1 MFSKKKTKTIEEH
14 PDEEI
19 SKNNKKKRKSFSV
32 KINQLASKLNT
43 TTDKPIWKHK
53 TYSSKPLL
61 AAKSNTPS
69 LAASHLYTNDSI
81 LLQQGM
87 SKPLFESTIIP
98 TGNPRANHSLGLA
111 LQQSQIISG
120 KLSKTN
126 RRNERRDIKRLLN
139 LSENIVEL
147 NNTKRNAN
155 LTWDELRSENTKFRL
170 ENNDAAIGQIT
181 KATSEGEIDRKP
193 QTGKNS
199 FKTQNKRA
207 SPKSRKR
214 LNFGHQMSKQAGAGI
229 NLHARARNQNRTT
242 PYSINRPNPN
252 FRNSNATS
260 TFLDSIAPHG
270 KIRTGGNDA
279 GNKVGKINPQ
289 INLNQSKISPNNYH
303 TLETNPK
310 STTYSKIKPLGYCE
324 DEDQTL
330 ALRDETGLDDTEI
343 ELLDGSI
350 EMVVEKKG
358 KREKQAPQDITI
370 VLLKDFYKTPESFK
384 LKIAAAKHKN
394 HRIKIIGQN
403 ENTVFDSWAR
413 MMRNPKTDFRFSG
426 DIYLNAN
433 MDTRS
438 DWNFWLQNDFFH
450 GFDFEGKERPLF
462 PRDRG
467 CTKWHGVPWNNMLQ
481 CNCQLGLILL
491 AFSKAA
497 IFDVKNGTLAYDV
510 IALDRQDRE
519 FLWEFGDADLD
530 RDVYITGIRVYSN
543 LAFLYL
549 LFFFPSLTSPWET
562 LSLITKAE
570 RFNVSFGLTLDSSVR
585 NAGNHTWQLMMHPK
599 SLQVMI
605 CDYLTTVNSTLDT
618 MKHCITFE
626 SQRANKKIGAIP
638 FSYLFDEK
646 SELALRYKLSNKNV
660 ISFHKQ
666 VHAYNTSYKSTVSRT
681 GKNYPTNWRYD
692 MLFSKARYIGTAET
706 METKLEAECQRLL
719 LERDLTTGSNILFRT
734 AAQQAL
740 KEKLDEEK
748 LIDETAKG
756 HKKAMNTLNTD
767 HEYLEKLSNSVVNC
781 IKHKADNPGSSNSAA
796 DEFWQR
802 VQGYDAVKGK
812 KLEKFKIFQRAKII
826 ALTKKMSEENS
837 ATNPAP
843 VASLLTL
850 VKANE
855 EVAPD
860 VELSKTSTQTQDN
873 LGRTEI
879 TTETAVPTS
888 VASKVD
894 TQEPINS
901 SESKSKTRSKLD
913 LDCDSLENAG
923 EPSTTTKLNVQLIK
937 TTLDKPDENASDMII
952 EEGAHAEDELD
963 GPISDNM
970 DFESGNDVSLELV
983 GQNNQP
989 SSIHSDAMLNKAAG
1003 SVNSRIPRP
1012 ILLASRTIAIPS
1024 SDIPGGPLTP
1034 RRRSARIRS
1043 NSHSETRSNDS
1054 QESARSG
1061 SLTPI

>member
-1 MFSKKKTKTIEEH
+1 MFSKKKIKPMKELPQEEK
-14 PDEEI
+14 P
-19 SKNNKKKRKSFSV
+19 KNAKKKRNSLSV
-32 KINQLASKLNT
+32 KINQFTSKLNNT
-43 TTDKPIWKHK
+43 SDKPSWKPK
-53 TYSSKPLL
+53 INTFKPSL
-61 AAKSNTPS
+61 AANSNTPS
-69 LAASHLYTNDSI
+69 LAASSTLTNNS
-81 LLQQGM
+81 QQIG
-87 SKPLFESTIIP
+87 KPLFESTIIP
-98 TGNPRANHSLGLA
+98 NGKRGTNHSLGLA
-111 LQQSQIISG
+111 LHQSQIISA

-126 RRNERRDIKRLLN
+126 KRNDRRDIKRLLN
-139 LSENIVEL
+139 LSENVVEL
-147 NNTKRNAN
+147 NNSKRNAN

-170 ENNDAAIGQIT
+170 DNNDAAIGQIA

-193 QTGKNS
+193 NS
-199 FKTQNKRA
+199 NPHFSKSHNQRA
-207 SPKSRKR
+207 PPKSRKR
-214 LNFGHQMSKQAGAGI
+214 LNFQPSMSKQAGAGI
-229 NLHARARNQNRTT
+229 NLHARARTQNRST

-252 FRNSNATS
+252 FRGSNATS

-279 GNKVGKINPQ
+279 G
-289 INLNQSKISPNNYH
+289 
-303 TLETNPK
+303 
-310 STTYSKIKPLGYCE
+310 YCE
-324 DEDQTL
+324 EEEQTL
-330 ALRDETGLDDTEI
+330 ALRDESGMDDTEI
-343 ELLDGSI
+343 ELLDGTI

-358 KREKQAPQDITI
+358 KSVKQIPQDVTI
-370 VLLKDFYKTPESFK
+370 ILLKDFYKTPETFN

-403 ENTVFDSWAR
+403 DNTVFDSWAR

-438 DWNFWLQNDFFH
+438 DWNFWIQNDFFH

-497 IFDVKNGTLAYDV
+497 IFDVQNGTLAYDV

-549 LFFFPSLTSPWET
+549 LFFFPSLTSPWES

-605 CDYLTTVNSTLDT
+605 FDYLTTINSTLAT

-666 VHAYNTSYKSTVSRT
+666 VHAYNTSYKSTISRT

-692 MLFSKARYIGTAET
+692 MLFSKARYIGPAET

-734 AAQQAL
+734 AEQQAL

-756 HKKAMNTLNTD
+756 HKKAMNTLNND
-767 HEYLEKLSNSVVNC
+767 HEYLEKFSNSVVKC
-781 IKHKADNPGSSNSAA
+781 IKHKADNPGNSNSAA

-802 VQGYDAVKGK
+802 VQEYDAVK
-812 KLEKFKIFQRAKII
+812 

-837 ATNPAP
+837 NANSAQAAS
-843 VASLLTL
+843 ASLLTL
-850 VKANE
+850 VKTTN
-855 EVAPD
+855 D
-860 VELSKTSTQTQDN
+860 VITEQETSKTSNGRPTEAREQPMDTDN
-873 LGRTEI
+873 SNEVAI
-879 TTETAVPTS
+879 S
-888 VASKVD
+888 VAKANKTNS
-894 TQEPINS
+894 TQQPISS
-901 SESKSKTRSKLD
+901 SESKSNSESKPE
-913 LDCDSLENAG
+913 LDCDSLDDIG
-923 EPSTTTKLNVQLIK
+923 EASTTTKLNDQLTK
-937 TTLDKPDENASDMII
+937 TVLDKPNDPEPSMTA
-952 EEGAHAEDELD
+952 EEGAQVEDELD

-970 DFESGNDVSLELV
+970 EFESGNDVSLELV
-983 GQNNQP
+983 GQGNRQPATQTIGSESTNSTDKSKNQ
-989 SSIHSDAMLNKAAG
+989 N
-1003 SVNSRIPRP
+1003 
-1012 ILLASRTIAIPS
+1012 
-1024 SDIPGGPLTP
+1024 
-1034 RRRSARIRS
+1034 RSQ
-1043 NSHSETRSNDS
+1043 HC
-1054 QESARSG
+1054 
-1061 SLTPI
+1061 